1 MIEQQKLYNSFIN
14 INPQKLNNT
23 VILTAADSKYFIAL
37 STLICS
43 LHLTH
48 TSEQKII
55 CINLGLTKKQIAW
68 LKKYNVEV
76 QDAPR
81 KLLMP
86 RSVKMWQTWNKPQ
99 YILQQIA
106 YKHKYVLWIDADCA
120 VLDNLRF
127 IENIVKQQFVVFACT
142 AAIFNLG
149 IEEAIKCLK
158 NNNSLDKFND
168 GEHPNAG
175 VCAFDL
181 IRDRDLLE
189 KWASKI
195 NIIASKQDKYKWY
208 DQGAL
213 QEIIEELDETDKVIC
228 DIRYNDG
235 TRQANNFDELID
247 NFHIARRE
255 GTRIVHFPCES
266 KPYHKKDYPKNL
278 NINGYPA
285 NRQDLKIYVLG
296 HKEKKNLS
304 APCLNYIHLPDID
317 RNNTFA
323 ESRIFQSNLIE
334 KSNSEYVGLV
344 TAQWD
349 IKYNSTMEC
358 CKLEDLY
365 KLPMRKDLVW
375 CGRKA
380 DTNWLHQTE
389 KDHPGIKKILNFL
402 AGNIEL
408 VNKLHLTT
416 LWSNNFIS
424 HKSVVLE
431 IQDWFWKCWSLITK
445 HFGND
450 VHKLYKYP
458 KEEFSRPLSYLAERF
473 TMMYFCSREDLQLKQ
488 IPYMV

>member
-1 MIEQQKLYNSFIN
+1 MNEQKLYNSFLN

-23 VILTAADSKYFIAL
+23 VILTAADSKYFVAL

-43 LHLTH
+43 LYLTH
-48 TSEQKII
+48 TFEQKII
-55 CINLGLTKKQIAW
+55 CINLGLTKQQIAW

-76 QDAPR
+76 QDAPK

-106 YKHKYVLWIDADCA
+106 YKHKYVLWIDADCI

-127 IENIVKQQFVVFACT
+127 IENIVKQQFVVFSCT
-142 AAIFNLG
+142 AAIHNLG

-158 NNNSLDKFND
+158 NVNSLDKFKD

-175 VCAFDL
+175 VCAFNL

-195 NIIASKQDKYKWY
+195 NIIASRQNKYKWY

-228 DIRYNDG
+228 DVRYNDG
-235 TRQANNFDELID
+235 TRQADNFNELID
-247 NFHIARRE
+247 NFHIAHRE
-255 GTRIVHFPCES
+255 GTRIVHFPCKS
-266 KPYHKKDYPKNL
+266 KPYHKKDYPKKL
-278 NINGYPA
+278 NINTYPA
-285 NRQDLKIYVLG
+285 NRQDLQIYVLG
-296 HKEKKNLS
+296 HKKREKITS
-304 APCLNYIHLPDID
+304 PCLQYIHLPDID
-317 RNNTFA
+317 KNNTFA
-323 ESRIFQSNLIE
+323 ESRIFQTNLITN
-334 KSNSEYVGLV
+334 SSEYIGLV

-349 IKYNSTMEC
+349 IKYNKTMEC
-358 CKLEDLY
+358 CKLKDLY

-380 DTNWLHQTE
+380 DTCWLQTTE
-389 KDHPGIKKILNFL
+389 KDHPGMKKILNFL
-402 AGNIEL
+402 AGTPEL
-408 VNKLHLTT
+408 NLNNKLHMPA
-416 LWSNNFIS
+416 LWSNNFIA

-431 IQDWFWKCWSLITK
+431 IQNWFWKCWSLVTMY
-445 HFGND
+445 FGNN
-450 VHKLYKYP
+450 VEKLYKYP
-458 KEEFSRPLSYLAERF
+458 KEETPRPLSYLAERF
-473 TMMYFCSREDLQLKQ
+473 TIMYFCSREDLQIKQ
-488 IPYMV
+488 IPYAV